1 MSATLTLL
9 PILID
14 GILYGVVYWYTAAD
28 LAPASEALSWALHI
42 DDVHQLG
49 IVLQKCDELPDDDIY
64 ADRSR
69 AILPRVYN
77 YYQNASN
84 AEQAWQEQRL
94 VRPGLSRYDY
104 FVERQMS
111 VSLPRTLNP
120 NPLTQ
125 SLYYDGKWVGFTN
138 YWNN

>member
-9 PILID
+9 PSLID

-28 LAPASEALSWALHI
+28 LVPASEALSWALHI
-42 DDVHQLG
+42 DDVRQLG
-49 IVLQKCDELPDDDIY
+49 IALQKCDELPDDDIY
-64 ADRSR
+64 ADESR

-77 YYQNASN
+77 YYQNVPN
-84 AEQAWQEQRL
+84 AEQAWQERRL

-125 SLYYDGKWVGFTN
+125 FLYYDGKWVVFTN

>member
-1 MSATLTLL
+1 MSTTLTPL
-9 PILID
+9 PIIID

-28 LAPASEALSWALHI
+28 LAAVSDALSWAFRI

-49 IVLQKCDELPDDDIY
+49 IALQKCDELPDDIY
-64 ADRSR
+64 ADESR

-77 YYQNASN
+77 YYQNVPN

-94 VRPGLSRYDY
+94 VQPGLSRYNY
-104 FVERQMS
+104 FVDRQMA

-120 NPLTQ
+120 NPQTQ
-125 SLYYDGKWVGFTN
+125 FLFFDGEWVIFTN

>member
-1 MSATLTLL
+1 LFATLTLL

-28 LAPASEALSWALHI
+28 LAAASDALSWALYI

-49 IVLQKCDELPDDDIY
+49 IALQKRDELPDDDIY
-64 ADRSR
+64 ADESR

-77 YYQNASN
+77 YYQNVPN

-94 VRPGLSRYDY
+94 VQPGLSRYDY
-104 FVERQMS
+104 FVNRQMA

-125 SLYYDGKWVGFTN
+125 
-138 YWNN
+138 

>member
-1 MSATLTLL
+1 MSTTLTPL
-9 PILID
+9 PIIID

-28 LAPASEALSWALHI
+28 LVAVSDALSWAFRI

-49 IVLQKCDELPDDDIY
+49 IALQKCDELPDDIY
-64 ADRSR
+64 ADESR

-77 YYQNASN
+77 YYQNVPN

-94 VRPGLSRYDY
+94 VQPGLSRYNY
-104 FVERQMS
+104 FVDRQMA

-120 NPLTQ
+120 NPQTQ
-125 SLYYDGKWVGFTN
+125 FLFFDGEWVIFTN